1 MVTVAEA
8 SSIVLANALRSGETK
23 IPIEEAVGCV
33 LAEEISA
40 DRDLPPIDRVTMDGI
55 AIAFEGWKN
64 GAREFKVSGVQAA
77 GMAQQD
83 LGALDACLEVMTG
96 ASMPRGAD
104 TVIPYEELRVKDAV
118 AFVESPNVVRGQN
131 IHRKGSD
138 AQSGAMLLQPGIV
151 ISPAEVAL
159 LATVGKTHVSVFR
172 FPSAAIV
179 STGDELVPIG
189 SVPAPHQVRRSNTY
203 AILAAM
209 RSMGWSAESFHLPDN
224 PEVLSGKLKEILA
237 NHDVVILSG
246 GVSKGK
252 FDFVP
257 GALEANGIAKRF
269 HRVNQRPGKPFW
281 FGTSP
286 DGRKT
291 VFALPGNPVSTYLCF
306 YRYVRPWI
314 RRCHQADEAPLF
326 ARLASDFTPPAG
338 TTYFLQVSVKNEQG
352 VCMAHPDA
360 GGGSGDLA
368 NLKDVTGFLEIDG
381 SQGTG
386 RKGQVFRYFPFR
398 Y

>member
-1 MVTVAEA
+1 
-8 SSIVLANALRSGETK
+8 
-23 IPIEEAVGCV
+23 
-33 LAEEISA
+33 
-40 DRDLPPIDRVTMDGI
+40 
-55 AIAFEGWKN
+55 
-64 GAREFKVSGVQAA
+64 
-77 GMAQQD
+77 
-83 LGALDACLEVMTG
+83 
-96 ASMPRGAD
+96 
-104 TVIPYEELRVKDAV
+104 VIPYEEVRVKDAV
-118 AFVESPNVVRGQN
+118 ARVESSKVVRGQN

-138 AQSGAMLLQPGIV
+138 AQSGDPLLQPGIV
-151 ISPAEVAL
+151 ISPAEIAL
-159 LATVGKTHVSVFR
+159 LATVGRTHVSVFK

-179 STGDELVPIG
+179 STGDELVPVGNI
-189 SVPAPHQVRRSNTY
+189 PEPHQVRRSNTY

-209 RSMGWSAESFHLPDN
+209 ESIGWSAESFHLPDN
-224 PEVLSGKLKEILA
+224 PEVLSGQLKEILA

-257 GALEANGIAKRF
+257 GALEANGISKRF

-286 DGRKT
+286 DAQKT

-326 ARLASDFTPPAG
+326 ALLASDFAPPAG
-338 TTYFLQVSVKNEQG
+338 ITYFLQVSVKNEQG
-352 VCMAHPDA
+352 ACIAHPDA

-381 SQGTG
+381 SQGTA
-386 RKGQVFRYFPFR
+386 RKGQAFRYFPFR